1 MSSHITTAATRVPKL
16 AVRNRSTDA
25 NDNVPT
31 ALSSHP
37 ATTRGRGTSDPSRP
51 ASQGGSMATST
62 TVSRRDST
70 QSKQSQ
76 QQPTNPKKKNGVL
89 GFLTLKEPSTN
100 ALEQFA
106 EQQRKAAAAA
116 KTARPTAASISS
128 VSVQKLPDHVP
139 KVNSKWDGLPEDAR
153 KKMEHQ
159 RRISHETGTSLF
171 TTTTRR
177 SRGSSNS
184 SGSSGATRRP
194 IGSISSRPISMTS
207 TIRGA
212 KYTVIHPHI
221 AYDTNAAIA
230 VHPDPYGE
238 PSPLQAD
245 SPGVLRRDFS
255 RTMSPISPLAFSPV
269 SSEGSHAHAVHL
281 MSGAIPAELAGMSIA
296 ELPGD
301 GPVELPAGEPPQMA
315 GDEPAYITSP
325 GGSPLTPPTDGMPG
339 QIPRVMNRGM
349 IMDEYGTMWY
359 SDTDPEESD
368 GHVTDSEVQYNDL
381 SNELPKAFGKRRP
394 LEYIAESPIEYM
406 AESPME
412 YPETPDDWP
421 LSRRAARAVQAS
433 DSTGMHTPTDI
444 TTTPSSISPPPAGP
458 LPPVPATS
466 STTTT
471 NIPSRPLMAPTSIYS
486 QYSNANLA
494 ARRPNSIAPSIAPSV
509 APSLAPSVGSSI
521 DWPLPPTSRL
531 AMGGNTGPTP
541 RKADVA
547 PWERFDDRVGGPA
560 ATFERSSSAVKA
572 SLNSAAAGP
581 AAGPK
586 KRFTGILGRR

>member
-1 MSSHITTAATRVPKL
+1 
-16 AVRNRSTDA
+16 
-25 NDNVPT
+25 
-31 ALSSHP
+31 
-37 ATTRGRGTSDPSRP
+37 
-51 ASQGGSMATST
+51 
-62 TVSRRDST
+62 
-70 QSKQSQ
+70 
-76 QQPTNPKKKNGVL
+76 
-89 GFLTLKEPSTN
+89 
-100 ALEQFA
+100 
-106 EQQRKAAAAA
+106 
-116 KTARPTAASISS
+116 
-128 VSVQKLPDHVP
+128 
-139 KVNSKWDGLPEDAR
+139 
-153 KKMEHQ
+153 
-159 RRISHETGTSLF
+159 
-171 TTTTRR
+171 
-177 SRGSSNS
+177 
-184 SGSSGATRRP
+184 
-194 IGSISSRPISMTS
+194 
-207 TIRGA
+207 
-212 KYTVIHPHI
+212 
-221 AYDTNAAIA
+221 
-230 VHPDPYGE
+230 
-238 PSPLQAD
+238 
-245 SPGVLRRDFS
+245 
-255 RTMSPISPLAFSPV
+255 
-269 SSEGSHAHAVHL
+269 
-281 MSGAIPAELAGMSIA
+281 
-296 ELPGD
+296 
-301 GPVELPAGEPPQMA
+301 
-315 GDEPAYITSP
+315 
-325 GGSPLTPPTDGMPG
+325 
-339 QIPRVMNRGM
+339 MNRGM

-547 PWERFDDRVGGPA
+547 PWERFDDRFGGPA

>member
-1 MSSHITTAATRVPKL
+1 
-16 AVRNRSTDA
+16 
-25 NDNVPT
+25 
-31 ALSSHP
+31 
-37 ATTRGRGTSDPSRP
+37 
-51 ASQGGSMATST
+51 MATST
-62 TVSRRDST
+62 TTSRRASS
-70 QSKQSQ
+70 QSKQPQ
-76 QQPTNPKKKNGVL
+76 QQQTNPKKKNGML

-100 ALEQFA
+100 ALGQFA

-159 RRISHETGTSLF
+159 RRISHDTGTSLF

-184 SGSSGATRRP
+184 SGSSNATRRP
-194 IGSISSRPISMTS
+194 IGSISSRPSSMTS
-207 TIRGA
+207 TIRGQ

-238 PSPLQAD
+238 PSPLQA
-245 SPGVLRRDFS
+245 SAGGVQRCDFS
-255 RTMSPISPLAFSPV
+255 QTTSPISPAAFSPV
-269 SSEGSHAHAVHL
+269 ASEGSQVRVVRSV
-281 MSGAIPAELAGMSIA
+281 SGAVPAELAGMAIA

-301 GPVELPAGEPPQMA
+301 GPVELPGDEPPQMA

-339 QIPRVMNRGM
+339 HIPRVMNRGM

-368 GHVTDSEVQYNDL
+368 GRITDSEVQFNDL
-381 SNELPKAFGKRRP
+381 SNDLPKAFGKRRP
-394 LEYIAESPIEYM
+394 LEYIAESPIEYEHI
-406 AESPME
+406 AESPIE

-421 LSRRAARAVQAS
+421 LSRRAARAVQPS
-433 DSTGMHTPTDI
+433 NSTGTSLPTDTTATPTA
-444 TTTPSSISPPPAGP
+444 TSPPPDGP
-458 LPPVPATS
+458 LPPIPTT

-471 NIPSRPLMAPTSIYS
+471 TNSSSRPLLAPTSIYS
-486 QYSNANLA
+486 QYSNPNLA
-494 ARRPNSIAPSIAPSV
+494 ARRPSSITPSIAPSV
-509 APSLAPSVGSSI
+509 ATSLAPSIGSSI

-560 ATFERSSSAVKA
+560 AAFERSSSAVKA
-572 SLNSAAAGP
+572 SLTSAAAGP
-581 AAGPK
+581 AVPK

>member
-1 MSSHITTAATRVPKL
+1 MSSNTTAAIRVPKL
-16 AVRNRSTDA
+16 AVRNRSNDA
-25 NDNVPT
+25 SDNAPT
-31 ALSSHP
+31 APSSHS
-37 ATTRGRGTSDPSRP
+37 ATTRDRGTSDPSRP
-51 ASQGGSMATST
+51 ASQRGSMATST
-62 TVSRRDST
+62 TPSRRDST

-76 QQPTNPKKKNGVL
+76 QQQTNPKKKNGVF

-281 MSGAIPAELAGMSIA
+281 MSGAIPAELAGMAIA

-368 GHVTDSEVQYNDL
+368 GHITDSEVQYNDL

-406 AESPME
+406 AESPLE

-421 LSRRAARAVQAS
+421 LSRRTARAVQAS
-433 DSTGMHTPTDI
+433 DSTGTPTPTD
-444 TTTPSSISPPPAGP
+444 TTTTLSSTTPPPAGP
-458 LPPVPATS
+458 LPPVPAA
-466 STTTT
+466 STADLT
-471 NIPSRPLMAPTSIYS
+471 SRPLLAPTSIYS

-509 APSLAPSVGSSI
+509 TPSVGSSI

-560 ATFERSSSAVKA
+560 ANFERSSSAVKA

-581 AAGPK
+581 AGPK

>member
-1 MSSHITTAATRVPKL
+1 
-16 AVRNRSTDA
+16 
-25 NDNVPT
+25 
-31 ALSSHP
+31 
-37 ATTRGRGTSDPSRP
+37 
-51 ASQGGSMATST
+51 
-62 TVSRRDST
+62 
-70 QSKQSQ
+70 
-76 QQPTNPKKKNGVL
+76 
-89 GFLTLKEPSTN
+89 
-100 ALEQFA
+100 
-106 EQQRKAAAAA
+106 
-116 KTARPTAASISS
+116 
-128 VSVQKLPDHVP
+128 
-139 KVNSKWDGLPEDAR
+139 
-153 KKMEHQ
+153 
-159 RRISHETGTSLF
+159 
-171 TTTTRR
+171 
-177 SRGSSNS
+177 
-184 SGSSGATRRP
+184 
-194 IGSISSRPISMTS
+194 MTS

-245 SPGVLRRDFS
+245 AAGVQRRDWS
-255 RTMSPISPLAFSPV
+255 QTMSPVSPSAFSPV
-269 SSEGSHAHAVHL
+269 SSGDSHVHVVRRV
-281 MSGAIPAELAGMSIA
+281 SGAVPVELGGMAIA

-301 GPVELPAGEPPQMA
+301 GPVELPGDEPPQMA

-339 QIPRVMNRGM
+339 QIPRVMDRGM
-349 IMDEYGTMWY
+349 FMDEYGTMWY

-368 GHVTDSEVQYNDL
+368 GRISDSEVQFNDL
-381 SNELPKAFGKRRP
+381 SNDLPKAFGKRRP

-421 LSRRAARAVQAS
+421 LSRRAARAVQAP
-433 DSTGMHTPTDI
+433 TGTPVPTDT
-444 TTTPSSISPPPAGP
+444 TTTPSAITPPPDGP
-458 LPPVPATS
+458 LPPIPTA
-466 STTTT
+466 STTTA
-471 NIPSRPLMAPTSIYS
+471 NPQSRPLLAPTSIYS

-494 ARRPNSIAPSIAPSV
+494 AGRPSSITPSIAPSV
-509 APSLAPSVGSSI
+509 ATSLAPSVGSSI

-560 ATFERSSSAVKA
+560 AAFERSSSAVKA
-572 SLNSAAAGP
+572 SLTSAAAGP
-581 AAGPK
+581 AGPK